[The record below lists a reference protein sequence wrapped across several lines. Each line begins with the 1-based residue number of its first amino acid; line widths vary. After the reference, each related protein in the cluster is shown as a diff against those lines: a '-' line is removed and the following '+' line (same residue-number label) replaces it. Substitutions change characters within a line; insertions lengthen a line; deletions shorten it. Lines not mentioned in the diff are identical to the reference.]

1 MTLRDELMGIVRP
14 LIRPNMGSDL
24 AVFERLLAAVKRK
37 VSCTQTATIE
47 RLRRDLD
54 VPPPD
59 VQEKVIKMLDLVSRD
74 AFKKTDKEVRGA
86 MALFVKQN
94 LIERKAA
101 ANRII
106 ICVWCGHTIERTGDI
121 KIDVRAAQA
130 HDASCDKNPVRR
142 RAQAETVARC
152 LEHLEKA
159 RKVFSLLPD
168 LNCHEIKL
176 IDALT
181 VGIRALDRDHS
192 WRA

>member
-37 VSCTQTATIE
+37 LSCAQTATID

-74 AFKKTDKEVRGA
+74 AFKKTDKEVSDV
-86 MALFVKQN
+86 MARFLEQN
-94 LIERKAA
+94 PTERKAA

-142 RAQAETVARC
+142 KAQAETIARVIA
-152 LEHLEKA
+152 LIESRADAEDLKA
-159 RKVFSLLPD
+159 LAEAV
-168 LNCHEIKL
+168 
-176 IDALT
+176 
-181 VGIRALDRDHS
+181 RALDRDHS
-192 WRA
+192 WQG